1 MDTSRTGSY
10 LSLKL
15 TEIQRRFEELN
26 DDDLAGLTL
35 EEPEHQAASSDE
47 GFNPYSRG

>member
-10 LSLKL
+10 ISLKL
-15 TEIQRRFEELN
+15 TEIQKRFEELI
-26 DDDLAGLTL
+26 DEDLAGLSL
-35 EEPEHQAASSDE
+35 EEPEHQSASADE